1 MTLPDA
7 ATVAAAAPADA
18 TIVRQVLSGDTEA
31 FSLLVQRYHDRCLR
45 LAVHVVGNTEDAED
59 AVQESF
65 LRAYRHLGSYQER
78 DKFSAWLLR
87 IVVNQCR
94 TSASKTKRRG
104 IVMPLHDDD
113 VLALPSA
120 SHSVVDQNALRDELA
135 MAMSQLAPE
144 QREAVVLRFS
154 DDLTFEEMAAVTGVG
169 VSALKMRVQRACRRL
184 RALLTEKSNV

>member
-1 MTLPDA
+1 MTLPIA
-7 ATVAAAAPADA
+7 ATVADS

-31 FSLLVQRYHDRCLR
+31 FSHLVGRYHDRCLR

-94 TSASKTKRRG
+94 TSASKVKRRG

-113 VLALPSA
+113 VLALPST

-135 MAMSQLAPE
+135 MAMNQLAPE

-184 RALLTEKSNV
+184 RALLTEDSHV

>member
-1 MTLPDA
+1 MTHPP
-7 ATVAAAAPADA
+7 ATEVADA
-18 TIVRQVLSGDTEA
+18 IYVRQVLGGNTEA
-31 FSLLVQRYHDRCLR
+31 FSYLVQRYHDRCLR
-45 LAVHVVGNTEDAED
+45 LAVHIVGNTEDAED

-78 DKFSAWLLR
+78 DRFSAWLLR

-94 TSASKTKRRG
+94 TTVTKVKRHG
-104 IVMPLHDDD
+104 VVFPLHDED
-113 VLALPSA
+113 VLALPSP
-120 SHSVVDQNALRDELA
+120 SHSVLDRSALRGELA
-135 MAMSQLAPE
+135 MALGQLAPE

-184 RALLTEKSNV
+184 RALLTENSHV

>member
-7 ATVAAAAPADA
+7 TIVADA
-18 TIVRQVLSGDTEA
+18 TIVRRVLGGDTEA
-31 FSLLVQRYHDRCLR
+31 FSGLVQRYHDRCLR
-45 LAVHVVGNTEDAED
+45 LATHIVGNAEDAED

-78 DKFSAWLLR
+78 DKFSAWMLR

-94 TSASKTKRRG
+94 TSITRVKRHG

-113 VLALPSA
+113 VLALPSVT
-120 SHSVVDQNALRDELA
+120 HSVADQNALRDELA
-135 MAMSQLAPE
+135 LAMSQLAPE

-154 DDLTFEEMAAVTGVG
+154 DELTFEEMAAVTGVG

-184 RALLTEKSNV
+184 RALLTENSHV

>member
-1 MTLPDA
+1 MTLQNA
-7 ATVAAAAPADA
+7 VEPADA
-18 TIVRQVLSGDTEA
+18 AIVRQVLGGNTEA
-31 FSLLVQRYHDRCLR
+31 FSVLVQRYHDRCLR

-113 VLALPSA
+113 VLALPSS

-144 QREAVVLRFS
+144 QREAIALRFS
-154 DDLTFEEMAAVTGVG
+154 DDLTFEEMATVTGVG
-169 VSALKMRVQRACRRL
+169 VSALKMRVQRACRHL
-184 RALLTEKSNV
+184 RALLTEDSHV